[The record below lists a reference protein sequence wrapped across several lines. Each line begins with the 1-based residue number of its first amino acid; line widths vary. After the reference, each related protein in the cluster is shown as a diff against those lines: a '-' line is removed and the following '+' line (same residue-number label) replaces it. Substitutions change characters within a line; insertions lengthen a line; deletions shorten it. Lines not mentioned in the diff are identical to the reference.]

1 LRQLALDLR
10 KKNKEFQALHSQV
23 TQQVAGR
30 FYQARERFFDSLAN
44 KPRVK
49 KPHRYLSLVYPQ
61 GGWRLSDIREVG
73 LVKNKKTK
81 ARLHLSKIGFFSLII
96 HRELPLERVS

>member
-1 LRQLALDLR
+1 
-10 KKNKEFQALHSQV
+10 
-23 TQQVAGR
+23 
-30 FYQARERFFDSLAN
+30 
-44 KPRVK
+44 VK

-81 ARLHLSKIGFFSLII
+81 ARLHLSKIGFFTLVIR
-96 HRELPLERVS
+96 RELLLEGVS